1 MSLIAISGFLF
12 FTVLVVFISLYRSR
26 RKKLNTLNRFF
37 LADRNLGFL
46 LVGCG
51 LLFTNINTSTI
62 IGENELVFSHNM
74 TVMAWGVTS
83 VLAML
88 LVSEFIMPMY
98 MRLGIATT
106 PHFLTARYG
115 HGIGK
120 MVSIIFLFGYVINLL
135 PSVLYSGAL
144 ALNGLFNFSEALK
157 VDYRTAIWILVWV
170 MGSTGCLFTI
180 LGGLKATT
188 ISETFLGLGLFAG
201 GLLLPVFGLK
211 YLGHGSIQQG
221 LHVLLTNHK
230 EHFNSIGSSSDPI
243 PFGTLFTG
251 MLLVNIYYWGTEQ
264 YIVQQALASKDL
276 KTCQKGIAL
285 ACLGKL
291 ISPLFL
297 NIPGLIAVHV
307 FARLHNTAEVF
318 PMLTHLVSPSII
330 SGFIAALIFGA
341 ALTTFNAGLNSSS
354 TLFILNI
361 YRPWL
366 EKRAQ
371 PVQEKK
377 LIRTAKRF
385 EILVCF
391 IAVMVAPLII
401 FVKHGFYT
409 YVQTVNGFFNVPIFT
424 IMFVGLVTRR
434 VPALAA
440 KVGLTF
446 FIVSYGFTQLVFDLP
461 IHFLHILAILFV
473 MTCIIMFVIGKFYPM
488 EEPYYPQTNNLVSLE
503 PWKNRHIYAGILI
516 LLMILMFIIFSPLV
530 LAK

>member
-1 MSLIAISGFLF
+1 MF
-12 FTVLVVFISLYRSR
+12 FTGSVAAISLYKSR
-26 RKKLNTLNRFF
+26 LKKADTLNRFF

-62 IGENELVFSHNM
+62 IGENELAYTRNM
-74 TVMAWGVTS
+74 TVMAWGITS

-98 MRLGIATT
+98 IRLGISTT
-106 PHFLTARYG
+106 PDFLTARYG
-115 HGIGK
+115 HNVGK
-120 MVSIIFLFGYVINLL
+120 IVSVIFLFSYVINLL

-144 ALNGLFNFSEALK
+144 ALNGLFNFSEAFKL
-157 VDYRTAIWILVWV
+157 DYGTTIWILVWA
-170 MGSTGCLFTI
+170 MGSVGGLFTI

-188 ISETFLGLGLFAG
+188 ISETLLGMGLFAA
-201 GLLLPVFGLK
+201 GLILPVFGLK
-211 YLGHGSIQQG
+211 YLGHGSTQKG
-221 LHVLLTNHK
+221 LNVLLTNHK

-251 MLLVNIYYWGTEQ
+251 MLLVNLYYWGTEQ

-276 KTCQKGIAL
+276 KTCQKGIAV

-297 NIPGLIAVHV
+297 CIPGLIAVHI
-307 FARLHNTAEVF
+307 FAHMDNPAQVF
-318 PMLTHLVSPSII
+318 PMLDRLVSPPIV
-330 SGFIAALIFGA
+330 SGFIAAIIFGA

-354 TLFILNI
+354 TLFILNV
-361 YRPWL
+361 YKPWL
-366 EKRAQ
+366 EKRRQ

-385 EILVCF
+385 EIIVCLVAVL
-391 IAVMVAPLII
+391 IAPFII

-424 IMFVGLVTRR
+424 IMFMGLVTRR
-434 VPALAA
+434 VPAMAA

-446 FIVSYGFTQLVFDLP
+446 FIVSYAFTQLIFDLH
-461 IHFLHILAILFV
+461 IHFLHILAILFII
-473 MTCIIMFVIGKFYPM
+473 TCAIMFIIGKFYPM
-488 EEPYYPQTNNLVSLE
+488 PVPYHHKTSNLVSLE
-503 PWKNRHIYAGILI
+503 PWKNRHIYTAILI
-516 LLMILMFIIFSPLV
+516 LMMILMFVVFSPLV